1 MILKIALLI
10 WSIIHEIIFILR
22 LFRRDSFLAPNNK
35 KSTWWS
41 GVQHRRSRCKNSYL
55 FICSSAG
62 EFEQAKPLISKLNH
76 TSDYI
81 HILFFSK
88 SGYNFAQKT
97 QEPHDYSMLP
107 PDSIWRCREVLSYIR
122 PNKTIVVRHEI
133 WPAILAESKKYGRNI
148 LVNASFK
155 KREVNSFTTQ
165 MFNKIYANLYKLFD
179 EIYVVSQ
186 EDKRVLS
193 QNTSLNTIPIFV
205 SGDTKY
211 DRALE
216 RAKEKGLLSFS
227 SPFDES
233 AVDFLEDLNVP
244 AYKIASFEN
253 NQRRCQK

>member
-1 MILKIALLI
+1 
-10 WSIIHEIIFILR
+10 
-22 LFRRDSFLAPNNK
+22 
-35 KSTWWS
+35 
-41 GVQHRRSRCKNSYL
+41 
-55 FICSSAG
+55 
-62 EFEQAKPLISKLNH
+62 
-76 TSDYI
+76 
-81 HILFFSK
+81 
-88 SGYNFAQKT
+88 
-97 QEPHDYSMLP
+97 EPHDYSMLP

-216 RAKEKGLLSFS
+216 RAKEKETEAKDLRESLEPYHGQNQKLIVGSAWLADLQVIVPTLALLKKKKTQNITTIIAFHQQTEKAKRWLIEACEKNNLVYQSFS
-227 SPFDES
+227 KTSFQQPPSLKDIDILLIEEVGILAELYSCGNLAFVGGAS
-233 AVDFLEDLNVP
+233 HHQVHNVLEP
-244 AYKIASFEN
+244 A
-253 NQRRCQK
+253 